1 MPEGVGCASAL
12 RLLSLA
18 TSVLLLLS
26 ALGPALPARR
36 GGKGAA
42 LMLARRLPPA
52 LAAAAMLLLDG
63 LFQSTRDTNHRWQL
77 PSLFLAALA
86 LDDPAKPSPSA
97 REVCIAAAGGMW
109 AARCVVCKEAPH
121 GAEGLHVSRFGAA
134 AWSKLTISSEGV
146 LPTLAW

>member
-1 MPEGVGCASAL
+1 
-12 RLLSLA
+12 
-18 TSVLLLLS
+18 
-26 ALGPALPARR
+26 
-36 GGKGAA
+36 
-42 LMLARRLPPA
+42 MLVARRLPPA

-77 PSLFLAALA
+77 PSLFLVALA

-97 REVCIAAAGGMW
+97 REVCIAAAGGM
-109 AARCVVCKEAPH
+109 
-121 GAEGLHVSRFGAA
+121 FGAA